1 MRYCFGKFMTKSFM
15 YCLMIVSAY
24 VILSVGVMTAPI
36 NAQQNQSASNASN
49 ATSGNATNM
58 SNFPTRTTP
67 GNITNST
74 AAENV
79 TIAPAK

>member
-1 MRYCFGKFMTKSFM
+1 MTKSFM

-24 VILSVGVMTAPI
+24 VILSVAVMTAPI
-36 NAQQNQSASNASN
+36 NAQQNQSASNAN

>member
-1 MRYCFGKFMTKSFM
+1 M
-15 YCLMIVSAY
+15 SA
-24 VILSVGVMTAPI
+24 IIFPI
-36 NAQQNQSASNASN
+36 NAQQNQSGSNN
-49 ATSGNATNM
+49 TNTHSGNATNS

-67 GNITNST
+67 GNITNSS

>member
-1 MRYCFGKFMTKSFM
+1 M
-15 YCLMIVSAY
+15 SA
-24 VILSVGVMTAPI
+24 IIFPI
-36 NAQQNQSASNASN
+36 NAQQNQSVSNN
-49 ATSGNATNM
+49 TNTHSGNATNS

-67 GNITNST
+67 GNITNSS